1 MKRRDFLQLVG
12 RAGGAGAVYQ
22 AMTAIGV
29 MHRPLNEPLNL
40 SGTGKGKKVLI
51 LGAGLAGMSAAYEL
65 RKLGYDCRILEAR
78 ARPGGRCHS
87 IRRGSVETET
97 DGATQTCEFDA
108 GLYYNPGPMRVPA
121 DHLTTLNYCKEFD
134 LALEAFLNVNENAYY
149 HSADPKVSGLNGGKL
164 RHREAKADMFGYT
177 DELMAKATSEGALDK
192 ELTKDDR
199 DALMQFFQS
208 DGWLDGV
215 PFGPPGAGGDT
226 VRAVL
231 PKYGPNMRRG
241 FAVQPGGGTNSG
253 KLSKPLDRH
262 ALFQSRVFFA
272 FGYEQYVDFQMTMLQ
287 LAGGTDRL
295 AYAFAER
302 LGPTI
307 TYSAPIQEIR
317 NDGSGVRVVYTTA
330 GGVRHQEK
338 ADFCICTIPFSVLKS
353 IPNDFTAPAK
363 AAIEKIGGQ
372 YAVTGKMGLQF
383 KRRFWEEDDRIFGG
397 VTLTDQ
403 AMTQIV
409 YPSTGFQSKKGVLIG
424 YYNYDTQAAEFAA
437 LSPAD
442 RIKRALAEGRKIHP
456 QYDAEFENGISVAW
470 HKTPYSLGGWA
481 NWNDEQR
488 KNEYAL
494 LLKPQ
499 GATYFCGEHMSYV
512 GSWMA
517 GAFESSHETIK
528 QLHARASAA

>member
-22 AMTAIGV
+22 TMTAMGV
-29 MHRPLNEPLNL
+29 LHRPLNEPLDL
-40 SGTGKGKKVLI
+40 SGNGKGKKVLI

-65 RKLGYDCRILEAR
+65 RKLGYDCKILEAR
-78 ARPGGRCHS
+78 GRPGGRCHS
-87 IRRGSVETET
+87 IRRGTVETET
-97 DGATQTCEFDA
+97 DGATQTCNFDP
-108 GLYYNPGPMRVPA
+108 GLYFNAGPMRVPA

-149 HSADPKVSGLNGGKL
+149 HTADPKFQTLGGGKL

-192 ELTKDDR
+192 ELSKDDR
-199 DALMQFFQS
+199 DALMQFFGS
-208 DGWLDGV
+208 DGWLGPAIAPKTNADLNTPRTGV
-215 PFGPPGAGGDT
+215 
-226 VRAVL
+226 
-231 PKYGPNMRRG
+231 YGPNMRRG
-241 FAVQPGGGTNSG
+241 FSVFPGGGDNPG
-253 KLSKPLDRH
+253 KLSTPVDRH
-262 ALFQSRVFFA
+262 TLFQSKVFFG
-272 FGYEQYVDFQMTMLQ
+272 FGYEQYIDFQMTMLQ

-295 AYAFAER
+295 AYAFSER
-302 LGPTI
+302 LGKVI
-307 TYSAPIQEIR
+307 TYNAPIQEIR
-317 NDGSGVRVVYTTA
+317 NDGSGVRVVYKGA
-330 GGVRHQEK
+330 GGAPREEK

-353 IPNDFTAPAK
+353 ISNDFTAPAK
-363 AAIEKIGGQ
+363 AAIDKIGSQ

-424 YYNYDTQAAEFAA
+424 YYNYDQQADEFAK
-437 LSPAD
+437 LSPQD
-442 RIKRALAEGRKIHP
+442 RVKRALAEGRKIHP
-456 QYDAEFENGISVAW
+456 QYDAEFESGISVAW

-481 NWNDEQR
+481 NWSDEQR

-517 GAFESSHETIK
+517 GAFESSHETLK
-528 QLHARASAA
+528 QLHARASSG

>member
-22 AMTAIGV
+22 AMTAMGV
-29 MHRPLNEPLNL
+29 LHRPLNEPLRL
-40 SGTGKGKKVLI
+40 SGSGKGKKVLI

-87 IRRGSVETET
+87 IRRGTVETET
-97 DGATQTCEFDA
+97 DGATQTCDFDP

-121 DHLTTLNYCKEFD
+121 DHFTTLNYCKEFD

-149 HSADPKVSGLNGGKL
+149 HSADPKFSGVNGGKL

-192 ELTKDDR
+192 DLSKDDR

-208 DGWLDGV
+208 DGWLEG
-215 PFGPPGAGGDT
+215 FQNFPPSADT
-226 VRAVL
+226 ARAVL

-241 FAVQPGGGTNSG
+241 FTVQPGAGMNRGE
-253 KLSKPLDRH
+253 LSKPIDRH
-262 ALFQSRVFFA
+262 LLYQSRVFFS
-272 FGYEQYVDFQMTMLQ
+272 FGYEQYIDFQMTMLQ
-287 LAGGTDRL
+287 IAGGTDRL
-295 AYAFAER
+295 ASAFAER
-302 LGPTI
+302 LGQAI
-307 TYSAPIQEIR
+307 TYGAPIQEIK
-317 NDGSGVRVVYTTA
+317 NDPAGVRIVYKVA
-330 GGVRHQEK
+330 GRAPREEK

-353 IPNDFTAPAK
+353 IQNDFTAPAR
-363 AAIEKIGGQ
+363 AAIDTIGAQ
-372 YAVTGKMGLQF
+372 YAVTGKIGLQF

-424 YYNYDTQAAEFAA
+424 YYNYDQQADEFAK
-437 LSPAD
+437 LSPSD
-442 RIKRALAEGRKIHP
+442 RIARALAEGRKIHP
-456 QYDAEFENGISVAW
+456 QYDAEFENGVSVAW

-481 NWNDEQR
+481 TWSDGQR

-494 LLKPQ
+494 LLEPQ

-528 QLHARASAA
+528 QIHARASAA

>member
-22 AMTAIGV
+22 AMGAMGV
-29 MHRPLNEPLNL
+29 LHKPLNTPLDL
-40 SGTGKGKKVLI
+40 SGNGRGKKVLI
-51 LGAGLAGMSAAYEL
+51 LGAGLAGMSAGYEL
-65 RKLGYDCRILEAR
+65 RKLGYDCHILEAR
-78 ARPGGRCHS
+78 GRPGGRCHS
-87 IRRGSVETET
+87 IRQGTVETEI
-97 DGATQTCEFDA
+97 DGATQTCQFDK

-149 HSADPKVSGLNGGKL
+149 HSADPKFSGMSGGKL

-192 ELTKDDR
+192 DLSKDDR

-208 DGWLDGV
+208 DGWLQGFG
-215 PFGPPGAGGDT
+215 FGPPGAGGDT
-226 VRAVL
+226 ARAVL

-241 FAVQPGGGTNSG
+241 FEVQPGGGTNSG
-253 KLSKPLDRH
+253 KLSKPVDRH
-262 ALFQSRVFFA
+262 TLYQSRVFFN
-272 FGYEQYVDFQMTMLQ
+272 FGYEQYIDFQMTMMQ

-302 LGPTI
+302 LGNVI
-307 TYSAPIQEIR
+307 TYNAPIREIR
-317 NDGSGVRVVYTTA
+317 NDGAGVRVVYKGA
-330 GGVRHQEK
+330 GGITREEK
-338 ADFCICTIPFSVLKS
+338 AEYCICTIPFSVLKS
-353 IPNDFTAPAK
+353 IPNDFPAPVN
-363 AAIEKIGGQ
+363 AAISTIGGQ

-424 YYNYDTQAAEFAA
+424 YYNYDQQADEFAK

-442 RIKRALAEGRKIHP
+442 RVKRALAEGRKIHP
-456 QYDAEFENGISVAW
+456 QYDAEFESGISVAW

-481 NWNDEQR
+481 NWNDTQR
-488 KNEYAL
+488 QNEYAL

-499 GATYFCGEHMSYV
+499 GGTYFCGEHMSYV

-528 QLHARASAA
+528 MLHARASSA

>member
-1 MKRRDFLQLVG
+1 MKRRDFLNLVG

-29 MHRPLNEPLNL
+29 LHRPLNEPLDL
-40 SGTGKGKKVLI
+40 SGSGKGKKILI
-51 LGAGLAGMSAAYEL
+51 LGAGLAGMSAAYEM
-65 RKLGYDCRILEAR
+65 RKLGYECRILEAR
-78 ARPGGRCHS
+78 GRPGGRCHS
-87 IRRGSVETET
+87 IRRGDVETEI
-97 DGATQTCEFDA
+97 DGKTQTCTFDE

-134 LALEAFLNVNENAYY
+134 IALEAFLNVNENAYY
-149 HSADPKVSGLNGGKL
+149 HSANPQLSGMNGGKL

-192 ELTKDDR
+192 DLSKEDR
-199 DALMQFFQS
+199 DALMQFFAS
-208 DGWLDGV
+208 DGWLQGFN
-215 PFGPPGAGGDT
+215 FGPPGADT
-226 VRAVL
+226 ARAVL

-241 FAVQPGGGTNSG
+241 FSVLPGAGTNAG
-253 KLSKPLDRH
+253 ELSKPVDRH
-262 ALFQSRVFFA
+262 LLYQSRVFFN
-272 FGYEQYVDFQMTMLQ
+272 FGYEQYIDFQMTMLQ

-295 AYAFAER
+295 AYAFAQR
-302 LGPTI
+302 LGPMI
-307 TYSAPIQEIR
+307 TYNAPIQEIR
-317 NDGSGVRVVYTTA
+317 NDAAGVRVVYKGA
-330 GGVRHQEK
+330 GGAVREEK

-353 IPNDFTAPAK
+353 IQSDFDAPAK
-363 AAIEKIGGQ
+363 AAIATIGGQ
-372 YAVTGKMGLQF
+372 YAVTGKIGLQF

-424 YYNYDTQAAEFAA
+424 YYNYDQQADEYAR

-442 RIKRALAEGRKIHP
+442 RVKRALAEGSKIHP
-456 QYDAEFENGISVAW
+456 QYEKEFENGISVAW
-470 HKTPYSLGGWA
+470 HKVPYSMGGWA
-481 NWNDEQR
+481 NWNDQQR
-488 KNEYAL
+488 RNEYAL

-517 GAFESSHETIK
+517 GAFESAHEVIK
-528 QLHARASAA
+528 TVHARASAG